1 MERIRNGQ
9 QVGLKVLLFDIDA
22 TLLLSGGAGR
32 RALNKTFLELY
43 GLEEAM
49 EGVTPDGKTDPLII
63 REIFEKKLA
72 GLTFEVEFSRVARRY
87 IDHLRVEVD
96 RSQGFRLMPG
106 VQDLLEGLSAHQ
118 QFALGIATGNLEQG
132 AWIKLRRA
140 GLDRYF
146 RFGGFG
152 SDSEDRAEVIR
163 AAIGR
168 AKQILAR
175 NLMPA
180 SVYVIG
186 DTPRDIVYA
195 KQVGVKTIAVAT
207 GRSTLDELSRYEP
220 DHLFKDFS
228 NPTDVITYFC
238 EM

>member
-1 MERIRNGQ
+1 MEHIRDGQ

-49 EGVTPDGKTDPLII
+49 EGVIPDGKTDPLII

-72 GLTFEVEFSRVARRY
+72 GLTFEVEFSHVARRY
-87 IDHLRVEVD
+87 IEHLQVEVD

-168 AKQILAR
+168 AKQVLTR
-175 NLMPA
+175 NLMSA

-207 GRSTLDELSRYEP
+207 GR
-220 DHLFKDFS
+220 
-228 NPTDVITYFC
+228 
-238 EM
+238 